1 MNTDLVVQ
9 KLIVNEMTSE
19 NSFEPVQLSSDFLAL
34 DENAQLREQF
44 VVKEGDEIG
53 FGYTSFQALHIHRRN
68 VSFIRQNERVE
79 IPSIGGDA
87 EIICNGESKIDD
99 ARAKL
104 YLSHDGSN
112 IPQDRNETQFELFST
127 HLKDFDN
134 KPKSYIDGNSTCRK
148 RLRVPIHI

>member
-1 MNTDLVVQ
+1 M
-9 KLIVNEMTSE
+9 
-19 NSFEPVQLSSDFLAL
+19 
-34 DENAQLREQF
+34 DENAQLREQL
-44 VVKEGDEIG
+44 VVKEGDVIG
-53 FGYTSFQALHIHRRN
+53 VGYTSFQALHIHRRN

-104 YLSHDGSN
+104 YLSHDGAN

-127 HLKDFDN
+127 HLKDLDN
-134 KPKSYIDGNSTCRK
+134 KPKVISMVIQLVRR
-148 RLRVPIHI
+148 RLRVPIPI

>member
-1 MNTDLVVQ
+1 MSLDLVILLS
-9 KLIVNEMTSE
+9 KHYIYTDEMY
-19 NSFEPVQLSSDFLAL
+19 P
-34 DENAQLREQF
+34 
-44 VVKEGDEIG
+44 
-53 FGYTSFQALHIHRRN
+53 
-68 VSFIRQNERVE
+68 FIRQNERVE

-127 HLKDFDN
+127 HLK
-134 KPKSYIDGNSTCRK
+134 I
-148 RLRVPIHI
+148 